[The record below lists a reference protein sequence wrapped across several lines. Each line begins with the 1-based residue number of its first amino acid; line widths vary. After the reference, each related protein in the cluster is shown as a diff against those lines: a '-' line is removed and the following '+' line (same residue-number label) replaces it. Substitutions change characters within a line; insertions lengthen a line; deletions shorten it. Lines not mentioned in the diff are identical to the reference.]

1 MTILSRF
8 APLPTTSA
16 WALFVCLSAGCA
28 APKEEPKAVIPA
40 YEPPTQMPA
49 FSAEELTEGSEAK
62 SEAAP
67 ETTPAAAP
75 AKAGPT
81 VTAALPGATPR
92 DLVIAKVN
100 GEPVYM
106 SNLMQRWMMSD
117 SRLALEHF
125 RDLVE
130 ERIVMFEAKRMG
142 VSLNPAAVDD
152 AVIDVRAKIEADLE
166 ENQPGLGF
174 DDYFRRYRNMSP
186 ENYVAGIRRA
196 QIRGM
201 LLERVARTWL
211 LTQEHVGVRIIIV
224 RTEELGTA
232 VQAAL
237 DAGRTFEEV
246 AVEFSEDVS
255 RENGGLLPPVVRGD
269 QTLLSRIAF
278 SNAEGTVTGPV
289 ENGTDLVWVQVLDSP
304 KPLTANWDVVES
316 LVEAD
321 LQRRPL
327 DDYEFLQWKSS
338 ISVNYETDA
347 EVFLNLIGEAPKGP

>member
-1 MTILSRF
+1 MRPS
-8 APLPTTSA
+8 
-16 WALFVCLSAGCA
+16 
-28 APKEEPKAVIPA
+28 

-49 FSAEELTEGSEAK
+49 LNAEKPAEAK
-62 SEAAP
+62 QPEVAA
-67 ETTPAAAP
+67 ETETAPAAAP
-75 AKAGPT
+75 AKLGPT
-81 VTAALPGATPR
+81 VTAELPQTTPK

-106 SNLMQRWMMSD
+106 SSLMKRWMMSD
-117 SRLALEHF
+117 SRVALEHF

-130 ERIVMFEAKRMG
+130 ERIVRLEAARMG

-174 DDYFRRYRNMSP
+174 DEYFRRYRNMSP
-186 ENYVAGIRRA
+186 ENYIAGIRRA
-196 QIRGM
+196 QTRGM

-224 RTEELGTA
+224 RTEELGA
-232 VQAAL
+232 EVQAAL
-237 DAGRTFEEV
+237 DAGREFAEV
-246 AVEFSEDVS
+246 AAELSEDVS
-255 RENGGLLPPVVRGD
+255 REQGGLLPPVVRGD
-269 QTLLSRIAF
+269 QTLLSRLAF
-278 SNAEGTVTGPV
+278 SNEEGSVIGPV

-304 KPLTANWDVVES
+304 KPLTANWDVIES

-321 LQRRPL
+321 LERRPL